1 MGIFSR
7 MTDILNSNINT
18 LLERAE
24 DPEKMARLMI
34 QEMED
39 TLVEVRSGAVRMI
52 ADKKTIERRLDEAE
66 ADMADWAKKAE
77 YALSRGREDLAKAA
91 LLAKKRLGDHVDQLK
106 RELKTVE
113 ESLAKYDDDLARLQS
128 KLDEAKARRK
138 SIEIRTTSAR
148 SRVQMRRSLYDG
160 RVDEALA
167 RYEGLERKIDDLES
181 EAEGFDLGRKDDL
194 NSAFA
199 DLEAEQ
205 DVEDELAAMKAKIE
219 KRG

>member
-7 MTDILNSNINT
+7 MTDILNANINT
-18 LLERAE
+18 LLDRAE

-39 TLVEVRSGAVRMI
+39 TLVEVRSSAVRMI
-52 ADKKTIERRLDEAE
+52 ADKKTIVRRLDEAE
-66 ADMADWAKKAE
+66 TDMEDWGKKAE

-106 RELKTVE
+106 RELKSVE
-113 ESLAKYDDDLARLQS
+113 ESLEKYDDDLARLQA

-138 SIEIRTTSAR
+138 SIEIRHTSAR
-148 SRVQMRRSLYDG
+148 NRVQMRRTLYDG
-160 RVDEALA
+160 RVDDALA
-167 RYEGLERKIDDLES
+167 RYESLERRIDDIEG
-181 EAEGFDLGRKDDL
+181 EAEGFDLGRRENL

-205 DVEDELAAMKAKIE
+205 EIEDELETLKANMK